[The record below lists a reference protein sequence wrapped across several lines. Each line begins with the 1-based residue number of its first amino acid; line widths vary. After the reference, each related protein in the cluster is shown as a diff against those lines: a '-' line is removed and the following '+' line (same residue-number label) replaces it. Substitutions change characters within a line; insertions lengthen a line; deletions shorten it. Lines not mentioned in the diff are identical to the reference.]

1 MSWVFTGYAIPLFIG
16 SIILVLV
23 SILAIRHDT
32 VPAARYLA
40 VSNIAMALYLF
51 GYAIELG
58 QTSTTGILFWSKI
71 QYLGIAISPAI
82 ILMMIL
88 SYTGRDHWLT
98 TVNKALLLVIPAMT
112 IAFAWT
118 NEYHEWIWAD
128 LGLNPSRTLMLADF
142 VPGWWYWV
150 NIGYLYTCMI
160 ISVGLL
166 LGAYRHASIL
176 YRRQIMVI
184 LTGLLAPMVTHLFYI
199 AGLASVFPIPS
210 INWQAYAMII
220 TALAAS
226 WGILNYQ
233 LFDITPVTYRAIF
246 ENLEDGVI
254 VFDSQDRVVDFN
266 PRLHKIFHWDHAT
279 AIGKT
284 IKALLPPQYYLLLE
298 PHLHSKE
305 ASAEIDAYD
314 RSYDVRISPLKL
326 SNGKNAGKLIVLRDV
341 TARKKAEIKSQEMN
355 LRLQEQLN
363 KVEALQ
369 DQLRE
374 ESIRGPLTGLFNRR
388 YLDETLQRE
397 ILRVDRNNTPLSLMM
412 LDLDAFKS
420 FNDTYGHRAGD
431 FMLQALGYLL
441 LAKTRGDDIACR
453 YGGEE
458 FIVVFPGAR
467 LKDTKRRA
475 DQIRQ
480 NFFDLRVSFQKEQ
493 LHSTLS
499 IGVAA

>member
-1 MSWVFTGYAIPLFIG
+1 
-16 SIILVLV
+16 
-23 SILAIRHDT
+23 
-32 VPAARYLA
+32 
-40 VSNIAMALYLF
+40 
-51 GYAIELG
+51 
-58 QTSTTGILFWSKI
+58 
-71 QYLGIAISPAI
+71 
-82 ILMMIL
+82 
-88 SYTGRDHWLT
+88 
-98 TVNKALLLVIPAMT
+98 
-112 IAFAWT
+112 
-118 NEYHEWIWAD
+118 
-128 LGLNPSRTLMLADF
+128 
-142 VPGWWYWV
+142 
-150 NIGYLYTCMI
+150 
-160 ISVGLL
+160 
-166 LGAYRHASIL
+166 
-176 YRRQIMVI
+176 
-184 LTGLLAPMVTHLFYI
+184 
-199 AGLASVFPIPS
+199 
-210 INWQAYAMII
+210 
-220 TALAAS
+220 
-226 WGILNYQ
+226 
-233 LFDITPVTYRAIF
+233 
-246 ENLEDGVI
+246 
-254 VFDSQDRVVDFN
+254 
-266 PRLHKIFHWDHAT
+266 
-279 AIGKT
+279 
-284 IKALLPPQYYLLLE
+284 
-298 PHLHSKE
+298 
-305 ASAEIDAYD
+305 
-314 RSYDVRISPLKL
+314 LKL

-467 LKDTKRRA
+467 LKDAKRRA